1 MRMLGGILLW
11 VVATLLG
18 LIAAAGF
25 SGAGLGWAN
34 GFIKRSFWEDVE
46 SEIGVGFSIFGL
58 VGWLV
63 LLGLSALT
71 IRGGD
76 HAPSKTARVTS
87 SVLVAL
93 SIAVVLVACAV
104 SIGWPEPASEYPL
117 PPWNRA

>member
-11 VVATLLG
+11 VIATLLG
-18 LIAAAGF
+18 LVSAAGF
-25 SGAGLGWAN
+25 SGSGLGWAN

-71 IRGGD
+71 IRGGEQ
-76 HAPSKTARVTS
+76 APSKTARVTS

-93 SIAVVLVACAV
+93 SIGVVVVACVV

>member
-1 MRMLGGILLW
+1 MRMLGGLVLW

-18 LIAAAGF
+18 LIAAAGLA
-25 SGAGLGWAN
+25 GAGLGWAN

-46 SEIGVGFSIFGL
+46 SEIGIGLSVFGL

-71 IRGGD
+71 MRGGGQ
-76 HAPSKTARVTS
+76 APSKPARVTA
-87 SVLVAL
+87 SVLVVL
-93 SIAVVLVACAV
+93 SFVVVLVACVV

>member
-1 MRMLGGILLW
+1 MRMLGGFLLW

-18 LIAAAGF
+18 LLAAAGF

-34 GFIKRSFWEDVE
+34 GFIKRSFWEDGE
-46 SEIGVGFSIFGL
+46 SEIGIGLSIFGL
-58 VGWLV
+58 VVWLV

-76 HAPSKTARVTS
+76 QTASKTARVTS

-93 SIAVVLVACAV
+93 SVAVVLVACVV

>member
-1 MRMLGGILLW
+1 MRMLGGVVLW

-34 GFIKRSFWEDVE
+34 GFIKRSFWEDAE
-46 SEIGVGFSIFGL
+46 SEIGIGLSVFGL
-58 VGWLV
+58 LGWLV
-63 LLGLSALT
+63 LLGLAALT
-71 IRGGD
+71 MRGGD
-76 HAPSKTARVTS
+76 QTPSKVARVTS

-93 SIAVVLVACAV
+93 STAAVVVACVV

>member
-1 MRMLGGILLW
+1 M
-11 VVATLLG
+11 G

-25 SGAGLGWAN
+25 AGAGLGWAN
-34 GFIKRSFWEDVE
+34 GFIRRSFWEDVE
-46 SEIGVGFSIFGL
+46 SPIGIGLSIFGL

-71 IRGGD
+71 MRSGGQ
-76 HAPSKTARVTS
+76 APSRAARVAA
-87 SVLVAL
+87 SVLVVL
-93 SIAVVLVACAV
+93 SAVVVLVACVV